1 MPAHEY
7 SYHVHPWEEILHYV
21 SINQVSNLKRNI
33 PGQEIYVKWTS
44 ETIEQYG
51 SVTNYLK
58 KEKVI
63 FPPDTDVDEKGRP
76 ITLILP
82 NDFPYS
88 VDPGITH
95 VLIWSKVPL
104 LKQHV
109 ESLLD
114 ERYGSSIYEWS
125 YFVNPPE
132 VQSIPSMP
140 HVHVFMRKR
149 SPQE

>member
-1 MPAHEY
+1 M
-7 SYHVHPWEEILHYV
+7 
-21 SINQVSNLKRNI
+21 
-33 PGQEIYVKWTS
+33 YVKWTKQ
-44 ETIEQYG
+44 TNDKYG
-51 SVTNYLK
+51 SITNYLK

-63 FPPDTDVDEKGRP
+63 FPNTDVDEKGRP

-104 LKQHV
+104 SKEHV
-109 ESLLD
+109 ETLLD
-114 ERYGSSIYEWS
+114 ETYGANVYEWS
-125 YFVNPPE
+125 FFVNPPE
-132 VQSIPSMP
+132 TQSIPSMP

-149 SPQE
+149 VPQE